1 MPEPGPTPLQSFL
14 GGVGLAFPVQ
24 ALLSLNSKTFG
35 ISGFINGAARGDLED
50 ALSVLGLVSGGFAV
64 GVIEG
69 IKPTIRDSTPLPLIL
84 SGLLVGIG
92 AKMSNGCTSGHM
104 ICGLSYFSVRS
115 IIATAAFSVT
125 GSLTTHLLHGTLV
138 AIPGD
143 SSLGAHGGAFLASG
157 FAALTSAFV
166 ASRVIGAKV
175 RARQAVALCS
185 GFAFALALRL
195 SNLTDQRRLLAFLL
209 TPAHS
214 AFDPSLVYLA
224 IGAIPLASVLYRIGS
239 VRVQRKGKV
248 DARLLAGAAVFGVGW
263 GIEGIC
269 PGPGL
274 VNFGWALATGANIT
288 PLATWLAAVIIG
300 GLLVPS

>member
-1 MPEPGPTPLQSFL
+1 M
-14 GGVGLAFPVQ
+14 
-24 ALLSLNSKTFG
+24 
-35 ISGFINGAARGDLED
+35 
-50 ALSVLGLVSGGFAV
+50 
-64 GVIEG
+64 
-69 IKPTIRDSTPLPLIL
+69 
-84 SGLLVGIG
+84 
-92 AKMSNGCTSGHM
+92 
-104 ICGLSYFSVRS
+104 
-115 IIATAAFSVT
+115 T

-269 PGPGL
+269 RKSSSPIMLLKLVGIMLTLGRVAGPGL